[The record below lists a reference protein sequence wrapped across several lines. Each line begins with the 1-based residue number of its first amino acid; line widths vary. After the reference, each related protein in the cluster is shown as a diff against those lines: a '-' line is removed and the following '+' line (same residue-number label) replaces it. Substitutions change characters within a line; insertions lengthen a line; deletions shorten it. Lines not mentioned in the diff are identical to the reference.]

1 MCRGSVCSTAP
12 PASLFQLR
20 MLFVPPRYLHPA
32 WLGEHQ
38 SAGLSPLVCSHLAFP
53 PTTKPLTGTTAS
65 PQRVP
70 EGDSSVSPA
79 LSSFDSL
86 KSDCTQTLLRTWNE
100 FICTQPFPD
109 NTTAEENSINVP
121 SLFPLGCQAAGSPA
135 PAMFFHFKPHLFFLF
150 LPHSPIG
157 IDHDLFYF

>member
-1 MCRGSVCSTAP
+1 MSGLWARSQQSRGLKLHPASQCPSQRPQPATPRPIFDCNMCRGSVCSTAP

-121 SLFPLGCQAAGSPA
+121 SL
-135 PAMFFHFKPHLFFLF
+135 
-150 LPHSPIG
+150 
-157 IDHDLFYF
+157 

>member
-1 MCRGSVCSTAP
+1 MCRSSACSTAP

-38 SAGLSPLVCSHLAFP
+38 SAGISPLVFSHLASP
-53 PTTKPLTGTTAS
+53 TTTKPLTGTTAS

-70 EGDSSVSPA
+70 EGDPSVSPA

-121 SLFPLGCQAAGSPA
+121 LCNSEYPTDAEGRINLSISTSVVSYGIVMRCLASPL
-135 PAMFFHFKPHLFFLF
+135 
-150 LPHSPIG
+150 
-157 IDHDLFYF
+157 